1 MQCTCRRCRPAACG
15 RSGSST
21 RSSSGTFWRTACR
34 RSAFSASRRH
44 SREKGTWPRRVRA
57 GAAVERDRHGGR
69 CGVAAPD
76 AGGTLSPKESGR
88 DGQPS
93 RVGSHRVAAVYRSET
108 RSRRLYGNKQSV
120 VGLLRLALRGAG
132 RLVVH
137 RHAKP
142 MHAAMGCV
150 QCRARCVYA
159 TIHVCL
165 PSHHVLHTAQCQ
177 ISPYF
182 CFWKVCMRKV
192 VSCFRPRQQSQPGAT
207 PVLQPH
213 LQQGSHN
220 AIFDIRFLVH
230 SHRMLQPSLQHLSRR
245 PHRCARLKSHTARPP
260 QPAYAAS
267 ISDLNLSTT
276 ALRLSFCAFVT
287 SPLCGVHS
295 SGLRMTS

>member
-1 MQCTCRRCRPAACG
+1 MLSLCMLPWAAYNAGHVAYMPPYMSACRHITCCTQRNAKFHPISVSGKFACE
-15 RSGSST
+15 
-21 RSSSGTFWRTACR
+21 RSSP
-34 RSAFSASRRH
+34 ASDLG
-44 SREKGTWPRRVRA
+44 SRASLVRGWPPPPA
-57 GAAVERDRHGGR
+57 G
-69 CGVAAPD
+69 
-76 AGGTLSPKESGR
+76 
-88 DGQPS
+88 Q
-93 RVGSHRVAAVYRSET
+93 
-108 RSRRLYGNKQSV
+108 
-120 VGLLRLALRGAG
+120 
-132 RLVVH
+132 
-137 RHAKP
+137 
-142 MHAAMGCV
+142 
-150 QCRARCVYA
+150 
-159 TIHVCL
+159 
-165 PSHHVLHTAQCQ
+165 
-177 ISPYF
+177 
-182 CFWKVCMRKV
+182 
-192 VSCFRPRQQSQPGAT
+192 T